1 VALDDS
7 ARPQFNLLQNYRGDA
22 SRIRY
27 FVFGVLCYQNRDTT
41 ALPLV
46 ERRRLVRS
54 LLFRSPRTQSVD
66 YFETSVANMVAA
78 AEKQRLEGVIAKRRD
93 SLCQPGRRT
102 GSWVKYRISVGQEFV
117 VGGYFP
123 GPHGFD
129 SIIGSGLQVA
139 SVFKIEASR
148 DFYARPFG
156 PSSIPPTSPVSM
168 RRLTRHSPRDEVT
181 C

>member
-1 VALDDS
+1 
-7 ARPQFNLLQNYRGDA
+7 
-22 SRIRY
+22 
-27 FVFGVLCYQNRDTT
+27 
-41 ALPLV
+41 
-46 ERRRLVRS
+46 
-54 LLFRSPRTQSVD
+54 VD

-129 SIIGSGLQVA
+129 SIIVGYYEG
-139 SVFKIEASR
+139 KN
-148 DFYARPFG
+148 
-156 PSSIPPTSPVSM
+156 
-168 RRLTRHSPRDEVT
+168 
-181 C
+181 

>member
-1 VALDDS
+1 
-7 ARPQFNLLQNYRGDA
+7 
-22 SRIRY
+22 
-27 FVFGVLCYQNRDTT
+27 
-41 ALPLV
+41 
-46 ERRRLVRS
+46 
-54 LLFRSPRTQSVD
+54 VD

-129 SIIGSGLQVA
+129 SVLPQLELEKA
-139 SVFKIEASR
+139 FFR
-148 DFYARPFG
+148 
-156 PSSIPPTSPVSM
+156 
-168 RRLTRHSPRDEVT
+168 
-181 C
+181 